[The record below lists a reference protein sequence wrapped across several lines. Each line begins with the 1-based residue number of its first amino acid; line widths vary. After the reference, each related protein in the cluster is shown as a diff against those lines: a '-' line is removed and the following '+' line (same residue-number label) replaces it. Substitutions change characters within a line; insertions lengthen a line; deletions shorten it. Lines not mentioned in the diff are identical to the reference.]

1 MMIDTGAARSS
12 ISSELAAQLHLPQSR
27 SRKITVHG
35 IGGEMKAARPVVAH
49 DFRLGN
55 GFLKDYDL
63 TVINYA
69 GGKKGIPGAPAGLLG
84 IDLLSGFE
92 LEFDFPNRML
102 TLYTPENCSGKFLPW
117 TGPYETIE
125 GQRQF
130 DGQLQ
135 IPIRLN
141 KVDINAVID
150 TGASSSALGI
160 DTADDVGVP
169 ESALQLDRKS
179 MSMGASGVPQQA
191 YQHRF
196 DSLTV
201 GETTYRHVPLSVQ
214 DEHFGV
220 MQMILGMD
228 FFRRRKLWVSF
239 KTEQIFLQS
248 APPAQAE
255 SGSR

>member
-1 MMIDTGAARSS
+1 
-12 ISSELAAQLHLPQSR
+12 
-27 SRKITVHG
+27 
-35 IGGEMKAARPVVAH
+35 
-49 DFRLGN
+49 
-55 GFLKDYDL
+55 
-63 TVINYA
+63 
-69 GGKKGIPGAPAGLLG
+69 
-84 IDLLSGFE
+84 
-92 LEFDFPNRML
+92 
-102 TLYTPENCSGKFLPW
+102 
-117 TGPYETIE
+117 
-125 GQRQF
+125 
-130 DGQLQ
+130 
-135 IPIRLN
+135 
-141 KVDINAVID
+141 
-150 TGASSSALGI
+150 
-160 DTADDVGVP
+160 
-169 ESALQLDRKS
+169 

-191 YQHRF
+191 YQHHF